1 MREAE
6 KLWEQAES
14 EVRMFLEQNPDLSSH
29 Q

>member
-14 EVRMFLEQNPDLSSH
+14 ETRMFLERNPDLSSY